1 MRIKPIFTKIDQEN
15 FTATGLNKNQTQI
28 YQKINQITKKSWEY
42 LCIYIY
48 IYIYTYKY
56 IYIYIYINS
65 LKPPIY
71 RGLRFLKTHR
81 WGQDHDFLVKGGG
94 CLV

>member
-1 MRIKPIFTKIDQEN
+1 MRIKPILTKINQEN

-28 YQKINQITKKSWEY
+28 YQKINQIVFYKKI
-42 LCIYIY
+42 LRIPLYIY
-48 IYIYTYKY
+48 
-56 IYIYIYINS
+56 YIYIYINS

-81 WGQDHDFLVKGGG
+81 WGQDHDFLVK
-94 CLV
+94 